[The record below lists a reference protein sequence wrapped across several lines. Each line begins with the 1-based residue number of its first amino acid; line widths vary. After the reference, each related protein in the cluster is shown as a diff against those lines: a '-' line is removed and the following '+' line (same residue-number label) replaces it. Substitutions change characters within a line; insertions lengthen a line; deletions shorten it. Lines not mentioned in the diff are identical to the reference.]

1 MDRSLFAPTP
11 SARET
16 LIRNERIKLTGSYV
30 DTVAGGVFT
39 VGGLAPIFA
48 VLYGATSPT
57 VPIWVVVGIAIICWI
72 VSAAL
77 HWRVRIYLRELA

>member
-11 SARET
+11 DSRET
-16 LIRNERIKLTGSYV
+16 LIRNERVKLTASYV
-30 DTVAGGVFT
+30 NTIAGGVFT

-57 VPIWVVVGIAIICWI
+57 VPIWLVVGIALICWI
-72 VSAAL
+72 ASAAL
-77 HWRVRIYLRELA
+77 HWRARLYLKELA